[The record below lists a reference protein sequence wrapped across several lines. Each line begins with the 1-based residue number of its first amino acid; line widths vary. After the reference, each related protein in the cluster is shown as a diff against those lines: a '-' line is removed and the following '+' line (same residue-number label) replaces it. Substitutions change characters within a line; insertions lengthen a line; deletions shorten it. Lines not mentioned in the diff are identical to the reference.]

1 MKIYDCITYYN
12 EPMLFDL
19 RLNVL
24 NNYVDK
30 FIVIEAKHSHSGKK
44 KNLNFDI
51 DSYQNFKDKIIY
63 KVIENEPEGIIKIDS
78 TDTAINQSNQKRL
91 NSLKRIEQSYDTA
104 IECLKDA
111 NPDDI
116 FSLNDSDEI
125 PKYENFNF
133 KGIKNDLLIA
143 KLKLCYFKFNLY
155 YDLHPWFGTRA
166 CKIKNLLSPTWL
178 KYVKPKKYPFWRI
191 DTFFSKTKYTNIRI
205 IEDGGWHFSNL
216 KTPEDI
222 EDKMLNFGHHNEVE
236 DSGIGLKDIKTMITE
251 KKVIF
256 AHNRKPDDPGVDL
269 SRLSDNELPKYVIN
283 NLKKYNAWLEK

>member
-1 MKIYDCITYYN
+1 
-12 EPMLFDL
+12 MLFDL

-24 NNYVDK
+24 NDYVDK

-44 KNLNFDI
+44 KKLNFDI
-51 DSYQNFKDKIIY
+51 DSYKNFKDRIIY
-63 KVIENEPEGIIKIDS
+63 KVIENEPDGIKEINPS
-78 TDTAINQSNQKRL
+78 DTAINQSNQKRL

-116 FSLNDSDEI
+116 FCLNDSDEI

-133 KGIKNDLLIA
+133 KEIKNDLLIA

-155 YDLHPWFGTRA
+155 YDLHPWLGTRA

-191 DTFFSKTKYTNIRI
+191 DTFFLKTKYMNVRI

-216 KTPEDI
+216 KTPEEI

-236 DSGIGLKDIKTMITE
+236 DSGIGLKDIKNMITE

-256 AHNRKPDDPGVDL
+256 AHNRKPDDPSVNL
-269 SRLSDNELPKYVIN
+269 SRLSVNELPKYVN
-283 NLKKYNAWLEK
+283 DNLEKYNDWLEK

>member
-1 MKIYDCITYYN
+1 
-12 EPMLFDL
+12 MLFDL

-24 NNYVDK
+24 NDYVDK

-44 KNLNFDI
+44 KKLNFDI
-51 DSYQNFKDKIIY
+51 DSYKNFKDRIIY
-63 KVIENEPEGIIKIDS
+63 KVIENEPDGIKEINPS
-78 TDTAINQSNQKRL
+78 DTAINQSNQKRL

-116 FSLNDSDEI
+116 FCLNDSDEI

-133 KGIKNDLLIA
+133 KEIKNDLLIA

-155 YDLHPWFGTRA
+155 YDLHPWLGTRA

-191 DTFFSKTKYTNIRI
+191 DTFFSKTKYMNVRI

-216 KTPEDI
+216 KTPEEI

-236 DSGIGLKDIKTMITE
+236 DSGIGLKDIKNMITE

-256 AHNRKPDDPGVDL
+256 AHNRKPDDPSVNL
-269 SRLSDNELPKYVIN
+269 SRLSVNELPKYVN
-283 NLKKYNAWLEK
+283 DNLEKYNDWLEK

>member
-1 MKIYDCITYYN
+1 MKIFDCITYYN

-24 NNYVDK
+24 NQYVDK
-30 FIVIEAKHSHSGKK
+30 FIVIEARHSHSGKK

-51 DSYQNFKDKIIY
+51 ENYKKFKDKIIY
-63 KVIENEPEGIIKIDS
+63 KVIDNEPDGIIEINKSDS
-78 TDTAINQSNQKRL
+78 LQNQSNQKRL

-104 IECLKDA
+104 VECLKDA
-111 NPDDI
+111 NPEDI
-116 FSLNDSDEI
+116 FTLNDSDEI

-133 KGIKNDLLIA
+133 KNIKNNILIA

-155 YDLHPWFGTRA
+155 YDLHPWYGTRA

-178 KYVKPKKYPFWRI
+178 KYIKPKKYPIWRL
-191 DTFFSKTKYTNIRI
+191 DTFFSKTKYMNIKI

-216 KTPEDI
+216 KSPEEI

-236 DSGIGLKDIKTMITE
+236 DSGIGLKDIKSMINE

-256 AHNRKPDDPGVDL
+256 AHNRKPDDPSINL
-269 SRLSDNELPKYVIN
+269 SKLTRDELPKYVSD
-283 NLKKYNAWLEK
+283 NLNKYVNWLDK